1 MAVLIMFK
9 PRANVN
15 NHEYI
20 CYEYSRYR
28 YLLKRYLLVKY
39 QDIKKANIYYFNLM
53 KVITDVALLK
63 QNFIEIYSMIDSK
76 PVSHSLLEIYEI
88 IDDKSTAT

>member
-39 QDIKKANIYYFNLM
+39 QDNYKANVYYLSLM
-53 KVITDVALLK
+53 KIVTDVALLK
-63 QNFIEIYSMIDSK
+63 QNFIEIFSMIDSK

-88 IDDKSTAT
+88 TNDKNTAA